1 MKGHR
6 PQTIRALIGLAL
18 GVGVTH
24 FTYAASLGPIQVN
37 SYMGQPLNAAI
48 RVNGLT
54 PAQAQGASVTLADGA
69 EYSKRGVVK
78 TPEQSSL
85 AFRLVPSGNAYT
97 IAVSSAARM
106 NDPFV
111 NFVLTFRSG
120 AEVHTREYSVFLDP
134 DPAAKAGIAPAVVN
148 VPPAQAV
155 AQPMAAPNP
164 TIQAASPH
172 SSGWGDVPPGAQRVA
187 LHGQTI
193 ANEPIASAQP
203 ASAPKAR
210 AAATQQAHANSARI
224 SGNRYGPVG
233 RGETLYSIANA
244 TRPSN
249 VSVQTMM
256 RAIFNANRRAFANNS
271 MDSLMA
277 GQTLVIPSNPS
288 ASSSSRR
295 SSANADSEET
305 RPADQRSRQAE
316 AKTGAQIA
324 DVITSAANEEDV
336 RPVEMSAE
344 EIAAAEAEAAKLAAE
359 QSPNAETAE
368 TAEIIITESSQT
380 TEAENDLAAEQA
392 PSADANTV
400 MALDDVNSID
410 ATNENLIVTST
421 EELIQEAQ
429 NEPVEAAENTAEQ
442 ELNPQ
447 TPNMPEPAVPPAQVE
462 EAVVSEMPA
471 QEAEPVAAAT
481 AEPQTAAAE
490 PQKPANTLPLPPP
503 AAPIQEDEG
512 FLFGLPLWAIAS
524 IGGLLIALLALAGL
538 AAAKKRRAAAGTDMS
553 EEEIQALADSMDEA
567 EEQRLAALIEE
578 DELENDSS
586 LSLNK
591 VEQSDYDN
599 TFFAND
605 ESSDTAPDLEPL
617 SLDKSSQDNNDETQ
631 LDALDDFFADADAQ
645 VQNHSQ
651 HEISATQIDS
661 QSFEGLDDFFADVDQ
676 DPQPS
681 QTHQKESVHVSTDV
695 FDDVEDFFIDT
706 DSDADAKAG
715 QSSPLAT
722 ADDEVFDDLDL
733 FLSDDTLSEDTHE
746 APALMEDDFAAIDT
760 ESLDFFADSSI
771 DEEKAV
777 EEEAPAVEED
787 SAVLDALSFMDEDSG
802 LLIDEQPRLETEDAS
817 EDIAAFEVPD
827 FDAPEEEAPVEK
839 ASVSEADIEAM
850 SINLDLAAA
859 YINSGIKPEKV
870 AKVRA
875 WLEEVLER
883 GNDEQGKIAQELMA
897 KLPS

>member
-54 PAQAQGASVTLADGA
+54 PAQAQGASVALADGA

-106 NDPFV
+106 NEPFV

-193 ANEPIASAQP
+193 ASEPIASAQP

-210 AAATQQAHANSARI
+210 AAATQQTRANSARI

-256 RAIFNANRRAFANNS
+256 RAIFNANRRAFASNS

-295 SSANADSEET
+295 SSANTDSEET
-305 RPADQRSRQAE
+305 RPASQRSRQAE

-380 TEAENDLAAEQA
+380 TEAENDLPAEQA

-400 MALDDVNSID
+400 MALDDVDSID

-421 EELIQEAQ
+421 EEVIQEAQ

-447 TPNMPEPAVPPAQVE
+447 TPNVPEPAVAPAQVE
-462 EAVVSEMPA
+462 EAVVSEMLA
-471 QEAEPVAAAT
+471 QEAEPVAAPI

-490 PQKPANTLPLPPP
+490 PQKPANTPPPPPP

-512 FLFGLPLWAIAS
+512 FLFGLPLWAVAS

-553 EEEIQALADSMDEA
+553 EEEIQALADSMGEA

-605 ESSDTAPDLEPL
+605 EPSDTAPDLEPL
-617 SLDKSSQDNNDETQ
+617 SLGKSSQDNNDETQ

-651 HEISATQIDS
+651 HEMSATRIDS

-676 DPQPS
+676 NPQLS
-681 QTHQKESVHVSTDV
+681 QTHQKESAHVSTDV
-695 FDDVEDFFIDT
+695 FDDVEDFFT

-733 FLSDDTLSEDTHE
+733 FLSDDTSSEDTHE
-746 APALMEDDFAAIDT
+746 APALMENDFAAIDT

-777 EEEAPAVEED
+777 EEEAPAAEED

-875 WLEEVLER
+875 WLEEVLEK
-883 GNDEQGKIAQELMA
+883 GNDEQEKIAQELMV